1 MAGTSPQATK
11 APAEQVSPGAD
22 PMVVFSRVS
31 TSFGKERV
39 LSDVS
44 FSIASGELACVV
56 GPSGCGK
63 STILRIIGNLL
74 PEYTGEVRVGGTRPA
89 DAWRRLG
96 YVFQSPRLVP
106 WRVAWRNVK
115 LGMELRLG
123 RSVPGAELDRR
134 ARESLE
140 LVGLGNDMDKFP
152 AVMSG
157 GERQRVSIAR
167 ALAVDPDVILM
178 DEPLS
183 AVDAYTKLKLR
194 DEILRI
200 WRETGKTIV
209 LVTHDVD
216 EAIYLADR
224 IIVLSAK
231 PTQVIGNYVL
241 GGDRP
246 RDPDND
252 PALRD
257 LKGTILTSLGAPP
270 SAADSVTNAAVDA
283 AGVVPA
289 ADAPEVPVPAGA

>member
-1 MAGTSPQATK
+1 
-11 APAEQVSPGAD
+11 
-22 PMVVFSRVS
+22 MVVFNGVS
-31 TSFGKERV
+31 TSFGKEKV
-39 LSDVS
+39 LSDIN
-44 FSIASGELACVV
+44 FSIASGEFACVV

-63 STILRIIGNLL
+63 STILRITGNLL
-74 PEYTGEVRVGGTRPA
+74 PEYTGEVRVGNAKPA

-106 WRVAWRNVK
+106 WRVAWRNVR

-123 RSVPGAELDRR
+123 RSVPRAELDHR
-134 ARESLE
+134 AKAALE
-140 LVGLGNDMDKFP
+140 LVGLGNDMEKFP
-152 AVMSG
+152 SVMSG

-183 AVDAYTKLKLR
+183 AVDAYTQLRLR
-194 DEILRI
+194 DEIIRI
-200 WRETGKTIV
+200 WRETGKTIL

-231 PTQVIGNYVL
+231 PTRVIGNYVL
-241 GGDRP
+241 GPDRP

-252 PALRD
+252 EALRD
-257 LKGTILTSLGAPP
+257 LKRTILTSLGAPP
-270 SAADSVTNAAVDA
+270 SAAGSATGAAA
-283 AGVVPA
+283 EGKLA
-289 ADAPEVPVPAGA
+289 

>member
-1 MAGTSPQATK
+1 MAGTSSQTVKK
-11 APAEQVSPGAD
+11 AAELVNSSGN
-22 PMVVFSRVS
+22 PMVVFNRVS
-31 TSFGKERV
+31 TSFGRERV
-39 LSDVS
+39 LSNID
-44 FSIASGELACVV
+44 FSIAAGEFACVV

-74 PEYTGEVRVGGTRPA
+74 PEYTGEVTVGNAKPA

-106 WRVAWRNVK
+106 WRVAWRNVR

-123 RSVPGAELDRR
+123 RSVPRAELDRR
-134 ARESLE
+134 AKAALE
-140 LVGLGNDMDKFP
+140 LVGLGNDMEKFP
-152 AVMSG
+152 SIMSG

-194 DEILRI
+194 DEIMRI
-200 WRETGKTIV
+200 WGETGKTI
-209 LVTHDVD
+209 LFVTHDVD
-216 EAIYLADR
+216 EAVYLADR

-231 PTQVIGNYVL
+231 PTRVIGNYAL
-241 GGDRP
+241 RSDRP

-252 PALRD
+252 QALRD
-257 LKGTILTSLGAPP
+257 LKRTILTSLGAPP
-270 SAADSVTNAAVDA
+270 GAAGPATDA
-283 AGVVPA
+283 AAEGKPA
-289 ADAPEVPVPAGA
+289 

>member
-1 MAGTSPQATK
+1 MK
-11 APAEQVSPGAD
+11 EPAERISPSGD
-22 PMVVFSRVS
+22 PMVVFNGVS

-39 LSDVS
+39 LSDVH
-44 FSIASGELACVV
+44 FSISSGEFACVV

-74 PEYTGEVRVGGTRPA
+74 TEYTGEVRVGNAQPG

-96 YVFQSPRLVP
+96 YVFQSSRLVP

-123 RSVPGAELDRR
+123 RSVPKAELDQR
-134 ARESLE
+134 ARAALE

-152 AVMSG
+152 SVMSG

-183 AVDAYTKLKLR
+183 AIDAYTKLKLR

-200 WRETGKTIV
+200 WRETGKTIL

-216 EAIYLADR
+216 EAIFLADR

-231 PTQVIGNYVL
+231 PTRVIGNYLL
-241 GGDRP
+241 GSGRP

-252 PALRD
+252 RSLRD
-257 LKGTILTSLGAPP
+257 LKRTILTSLSVPP
-270 SAADSVTNAAVDA
+270 GVEGSATDVAAE
-283 AGVVPA
+283 GSQH
-289 ADAPEVPVPAGA
+289 E

>member
-1 MAGTSPQATK
+1 MAGVPIVAFK
-11 APAEQVSPGAD
+11 G
-22 PMVVFSRVS
+22 VS
-31 TSFGKERV
+31 TSFGKEKV
-39 LSDVS
+39 LSDIN
-44 FSIASGELACVV
+44 FSIAPGEFACVV

-74 PEYTGEVRVGGTRPA
+74 PEYTGEVRVGNAKPA

-115 LGMELRLG
+115 LGMELRRG
-123 RSVPGAELDRR
+123 RSVPRAELDQR
-134 ARESLE
+134 AKAALE
-140 LVGLGNDMDKFP
+140 LVGLGNDMEKFP
-152 AVMSG
+152 SVMSG

-183 AVDAYTKLKLR
+183 AVDAYTKLRLR
-194 DEILRI
+194 DELIRI
-200 WRETGKTIV
+200 WRETGKTIL

-231 PTQVIGNYVL
+231 PTRVIGNYVL
-241 GGDRP
+241 RSDRP

-252 PALRD
+252 QALRD
-257 LKGTILTSLGAPP
+257 LKRTILTSLGAPP
-270 SAADSVTNAAVDA
+270 GAADPAPGVAAE
-283 AGVVPA
+283 GEPA
-289 ADAPEVPVPAGA
+289 

>member
-1 MAGTSPQATK
+1 MRETAERISP
-11 APAEQVSPGAD
+11 SGD
-22 PMVVFSRVS
+22 PMVVFNGVS
-31 TSFGKERV
+31 TSFGRERV
-39 LSDVS
+39 LSDVC
-44 FSIASGELACVV
+44 FSVAAGEFACVV

-74 PEYTGEVRVGGTRPA
+74 PEYTGEVRVGNAEPA
-89 DAWRRLG
+89 GAWRRLG

-106 WRVAWRNVK
+106 WRVAWRNVR

-123 RSVPGAELDRR
+123 RSAPKAELDRR
-134 ARESLE
+134 ARAALE

-152 AVMSG
+152 SVMSG

-183 AVDAYTKLKLR
+183 AVDAYTKLRLR

-200 WRETGKTIV
+200 WRETGKTIL

-231 PTQVIGNYVL
+231 PTRVIGDYPL
-241 GGDRP
+241 RSGRP

-252 PALRD
+252 KSLRD
-257 LKGTILTSLGAPP
+257 LKRTILASLSAPGGSGGSPPRETS
-270 SAADSVTNAAVDA
+270 
-283 AGVVPA
+283 
-289 ADAPEVPVPAGA
+289 AGATGSAMDAGDRGESA